1 MNDRRLFDPAHDGP
15 LISAYADGELQ
26 GDDRALVAWW
36 VENDVRAR
44 QELDRVVNLKAFTD
58 HLQLR
63 EAPREAWED
72 FHSKVYNRSERSL
85 GWMLVLIGAAVV
97 GGYLVLRVA
106 VALLMAA
113 IPLVVRL
120 GGLAVGAGLL
130 LLLISAL
137 RQRLFSRKRDRYDD
151 VVR

>member
-1 MNDRRLFDPAHDGP
+1 MSDRRLFDPAQDGP

-26 GDDRALVAWW
+26 GSDRDLVAWW
-36 VENDVRAR
+36 VENDIRAR
-44 QELDRVVNLKAFTD
+44 EELDRLVRLKAFTD

-63 EAPREAWED
+63 EAPGEAWED
-72 FHSKVYNRSERSL
+72 FHRQVYNRGERSL
-85 GWMLVLIGAAVV
+85 GWLLVMIGGAVI
-97 GGYLVLRVA
+97 GGYIVLRLA
-106 VALLMAA
+106 VALIMAA
-113 IPLVVRL
+113 VPLVVRL

-137 RQRLFSRKRDRYDD
+137 RQRLFTRKRDRYDD